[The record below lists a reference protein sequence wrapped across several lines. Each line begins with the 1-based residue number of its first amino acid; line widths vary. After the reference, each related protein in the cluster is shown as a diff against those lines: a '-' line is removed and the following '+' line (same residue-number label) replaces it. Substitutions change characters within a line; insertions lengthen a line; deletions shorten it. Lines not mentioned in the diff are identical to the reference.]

1 MESAA
6 TLKVPQNIEMIP
18 RFFPE
23 NLVSPELGG
32 TMKTRLL
39 VAFAL
44 GLGLTLALVWLLG
57 GGRLPVAR
65 AASIGVNTTLDDTAN
80 NHNCTLREA
89 IIAANTDSWVDSCSP
104 GSGADYIA
112 LGNGTYAL
120 IIGGTGEDAGLTGDL
135 DITDTLTIEGA
146 GPGQTVIDAGGIDRV
161 FDVRF
166 AGTVVI
172 SGVTIINGNVTGDGG
187 GIDSLGAD
195 LTLINIEIVS
205 NTSSGLG
212 GGVSIYAGSAT
223 LDGGQILNNTA
234 NSYGG
239 GVSIKECDVTLNGT
253 QVISNSAGQRGGGLY
268 VLSGGA
274 TLNGGQVLSNTA
286 QYGGGV
292 GVDGTAPSGGGVFTQ
307 TGDSLIAYNVA
318 ATNGGGVYVN
328 DADASAFLS
337 GGQIFSNT
345 ATGFGVGGGVYV
357 GQGSVTLNGS
367 QVLSNAAGSGGGLYL
382 YESNAMLSGQI
393 RGNIVNSFGGGVY
406 ISHGSVVLH
415 GAQIVSNTASVWYGG
430 GMYVSGAVT
439 VSLVNSTV
447 SHNESNRNGGG
458 LYVSD
463 GTVAITYTT
472 IASNTASSGTDG
484 IHQAGGTVALLDS
497 IVASN
502 SAANCAGTLASHG
515 HNLDSGATCGFT
527 ATGDL
532 TNTNPLLGPLTEEN
546 GSWVHPLLM
555 GSPAI
560 DAGVCVTGITA
571 DQRGVSRPSGDG
583 CDIGAYEFPIA
594 PTSVA
599 IGGPSDGVVDESYVF
614 TASASPPTA
623 TLPLTYTWSPAPDGG
638 QGTGVVTYSW
648 STAGSK
654 VISVTVE
661 NVAGAVH
668 GTHVIVIEC
677 KIYLPL
683 VLRNH

>member
-1 MESAA
+1 
-6 TLKVPQNIEMIP
+6 
-18 RFFPE
+18 
-23 NLVSPELGG
+23 
-32 TMKTRLL
+32 MKTRLL

-112 LGNGTYAL
+112 LGNGTYL
-120 IIGGTGEDAGLTGDL
+120 LTIGGAGEDACTTGDL
-135 DITDTLTIEGA
+135 DITATLTIEGA
-146 GPGQTVIDAGGIDRV
+146 GPGQTIIDAGGIDRV

-172 SGVTIINGNVTGDGG
+172 SGVRIINGNVTGDGG
-187 GIDSLGAD
+187 GIDSLGTD
-195 LTLINIEIVS
+195 LTLINVEVVS

-212 GGVSIYAGSAT
+212 GGVSVYAGSAT
-223 LDGGQILNNTA
+223 LNGGQILNNSA

-239 GVSIKECDVTLNGT
+239 GVLIKECDATLNGT
-253 QVISNSAGQRGGGLY
+253 QVVSNSAGQRGGGLY

-292 GVDGTAPSGGGVFTQ
+292 GVDGTAPSGDGVFTQ

-328 DADASAFLS
+328 DAEASAFLS

-345 ATGFGVGGGVYV
+345 ATGTGVGGGVYV

-367 QVLSNAAGSGGGLYL
+367 QVLSNVAGSGGGLYL

-393 RGNIVNSFGGGVY
+393 RGNIVNSFGGGVH

-458 LYVSD
+458 VYVGSEEASVSLLNSTVSHNKSNRNGGGLYVSD

-502 SAANCAGTLASHG
+502 GAANCAGTLASHG

-546 GSWVHPLLM
+546 GSWVHPLLP

-560 DAGVCVTGITA
+560 DAGACVAGITA
-571 DQRGVSRPSGDG
+571 DQRGVTRPSGDG

-599 IGGPSDGVVDESYVF
+599 IGGPTEGAVGESYVF
-614 TASASPPTA
+614 TASASPPTS
-623 TLPLTYTWSPAPDGG
+623 TLPLTYTWSPVPDGG
-638 QGTGVVTYSW
+638 QGTSVATYTWGV
-648 STAGSK
+648 AGNK
-654 VISVTVE
+654 QISVTVE
-661 NVAGAVH
+661 NVAGAAP
-668 GTHVIVIEC
+668 GTHVIVIEY